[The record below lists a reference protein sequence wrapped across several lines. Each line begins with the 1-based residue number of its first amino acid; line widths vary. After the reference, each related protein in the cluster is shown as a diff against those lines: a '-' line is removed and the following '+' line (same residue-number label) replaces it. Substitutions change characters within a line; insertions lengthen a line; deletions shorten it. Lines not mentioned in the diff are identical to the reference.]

1 MFHESLKKQF
11 NWKLML
17 TYTVKLTLNQ
27 YLMKYTERNISQLS
41 FSLQFV
47 AQFEF
52 TNVVQQIVEQSLSEN
67 SLTDNPR
74 YTLTKVEMPRKGRNE
89 WKKEEK
95 KLDAVKRMYNYFLD
109 VQIKVLIGRYFSNLF
124 QYQFYWGYYEIG

>member
-41 FSLQFV
+41 FSLQLV

-67 SLTDNPR
+67 SLNDNPR
-74 YTLTKVEMPRKGRNE
+74 YTLTKVEMPRKGRSE

-95 KLDAVKRMYNYFLD
+95 KLDAVKR
-109 VQIKVLIGRYFSNLF
+109 K
-124 QYQFYWGYYEIG
+124 